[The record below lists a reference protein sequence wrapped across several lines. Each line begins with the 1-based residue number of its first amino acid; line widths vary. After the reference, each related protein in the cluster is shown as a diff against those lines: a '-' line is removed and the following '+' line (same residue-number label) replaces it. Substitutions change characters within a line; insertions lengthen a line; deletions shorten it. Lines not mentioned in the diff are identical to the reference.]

1 MQGQRDAA
9 EPGDRWAANCGRC
22 GAGAGADMSLKVFV
36 LMAAMTALFVVVGGA
51 LGGSVGMWVAFAVA
65 ALMNFVAWFNSD
77 KAALR
82 AYGAQIVSQADA
94 PQLFEIV
101 DRLSQR
107 THLPTPRIA
116 IAPQTQPNAFA
127 SGRNEHN
134 AVVCVTAGLLER
146 LDLAE
151 LEGVLAHEIAH
162 IKNRDML
169 LQTFSATLA
178 GAVGMMSRFGVVS
191 SGIGGNGNSR
201 GNPLALI
208 LALILAPIAA
218 MLIQFAIS
226 RSREFKAD
234 ATGAEISGDPLSL
247 AAALGKIDAAAK
259 RLPMAVSPTMAPLAQ
274 VDPLQAVGG
283 GIGRMFSTHPPV
295 EERIARLR
303 GLAAAV

>member
-1 MQGQRDAA
+1 MTIKLFLL
-9 EPGDRWAANCGRC
+9 
-22 GAGAGADMSLKVFV
+22 MS
-36 LMAAMTALFVVVGGA
+36 AMTALFVVVGGA
-51 LGGSVGMWVAFAVA
+51 LGGSTGMLVAFVVA

-82 AYGAQIVSQADA
+82 AYGAKIVSQRDA
-94 PQLFEIV
+94 PQLFDIV

-107 THLPTPRIA
+107 AKLPTPRLA
-116 IAPQTQPNAFA
+116 IAPQAQPNAFA
-127 SGRNEHN
+127 TGRNEHN

-151 LEGVLAHEIAH
+151 LEGVLAHELAH

-178 GAVGMMSRFGVVS
+178 GAVGMMSRVGV
-191 SGIGGNGNSR
+191 SGGGMGAGGR
-201 GNPLALI
+201 DRVNPLALI
-208 LALILAPIAA
+208 LAPLAA

-226 RSREFKAD
+226 RTREFKAD
-234 ATGAEISGDPLSL
+234 AVGAQISGRPLDL
-247 AAALGKIDAAAK
+247 AAALGKLDAAAK
-259 RLPMAVSPTMAPLAQ
+259 RLPLAVSPTMAPLAQ

-303 GLAAAV
+303 EMAAAA

>member
-1 MQGQRDAA
+1 
-9 EPGDRWAANCGRC
+9 
-22 GAGAGADMSLKVFV
+22 MSLKVFV

-51 LGGSVGMWVAFAVA
+51 LGGSAGMWMAFAVA
-65 ALMNFVAWFNSD
+65 ALLNLMAWFNSD
-77 KAALR
+77 KAALH
-82 AYGAQIVSQADA
+82 AYGARIVSQAEA

-101 DRLSQR
+101 DGLSQR
-107 THLPTPRIA
+107 AHLPTPRIA

-127 SGRNEHN
+127 TGRNEHN
-134 AVVCVTAGLLER
+134 AVVCVTAGLIER

-151 LEGVLAHEIAH
+151 LEGVLAHELAH

-178 GAVGMMSRFGVVS
+178 GAVGMMSRFGAM
-191 SGIGGNGNSR
+191 GGGMRGDGRSR

-208 LALILAPIAA
+208 LAPFAA

-234 ATGAEISGDPLSL
+234 ATGAKISGDPLAL

-303 GLAAAV
+303 ELAAAV

>member
-1 MQGQRDAA
+1 
-9 EPGDRWAANCGRC
+9 
-22 GAGAGADMSLKVFV
+22 MSFKVFV
-36 LMAAMTALFVVVGGA
+36 LMAAMTALVVVVGGA
-51 LGGSVGMWVAFAVA
+51 LGGSAGMWLAFAVA
-65 ALMNFVAWFNSD
+65 ALMNFMAWFNSD

-107 THLPTPRIA
+107 AHLPTPRIA

-127 SGRNEHN
+127 TGRNEHH

-151 LEGVLAHEIAH
+151 LEGVLAHELAH

-178 GAVGMMSRFGVVS
+178 GAVGMMSRVGVM
-191 SGIGGNGNSR
+191 GGGMGGDGRSR

-208 LALILAPIAA
+208 LAPLAA

-234 ATGAEISGDPLSL
+234 ATGAQISGDPLSL

-303 GLAAAV
+303 GLAAAG